1 MAECGMLIGNHAV
14 ELCCGGH
21 PPPATSGAPK
31 KALFLQQ
38 EKPKPFASE
47 NISWTQNGLFDF
59 RFLQSKECIF
69 RFFTESLPKTTTKT
83 YWYFLF

>member
-1 MAECGMLIGNHAV
+1 MAECGMLIGNHAF

-31 KALFLQQ
+31 KVLFLQQ

-47 NISWTQNGLFDF
+47 SISWIQNGLLISDF
-59 RFLQSKECIF
+59 QGVNLQV
-69 RFFTESLPKTTTKT
+69 LH
-83 YWYFLF
+83 